1 MPDVATLNNNAVYTI
16 VNAARTQALGGGS
29 SQQIAALDIHDI
41 IDAGGSEDVI
51 GSREAFTK
59 ALINVLVKN
68 WFTDT
73 SYRTQYNDPFFEDEA
88 RFGAITQLISV
99 TVPDVKAASNWT
111 SITSGTTALGTYTIY
126 LPIVDTKYYGKSTSY
141 ELPIAITDNQWDT
154 AFKSADELAGF
165 IAYILMCVDNALV
178 VHLEDMSNMNRNN
191 FIAEKYKAATAGSP
205 TPGVHVVD
213 LLGGYVAA
221 HGDTT
226 KDFSVADFLSTPEAL
241 IYASEQI
248 ALYSDYIGKMS
259 KMFNTDNKPR
269 FTPDERKVLQV
280 LSAFEKRLQYHAL
293 SDTYNQQLASL
304 PGHQSVPFWQGF
316 GNGGSWSEVSK
327 IIVKPTSY
335 DATVS
340 TDPTTVSNVV
350 AFLADKWAVM
360 HTVVSRRVGVKRF
373 DPEEIT
379 QYYYQFTDRYLN
391 DLTQNAIVFVL
402 NAYTAP
408 GA

>member
-1 MPDVATLNNNAVYTI
+1 MPDPVTLNNNAVYSI

-29 SQQIAALDIHDI
+29 TQQIAALDIHDI
-41 IDAGGSEDVI
+41 IDAGGSSDVI
-51 GSREAFTK
+51 GSVESFTK

-73 SYRTQYNDPFFEDEA
+73 SYRSSYVDPFFEDEA

-99 TVPDVKAASNWT
+99 TVPEVKASSNWT
-111 SITSGTTALGTYTIY
+111 SITSGTTALGQYTIY
-126 LPIVDTKYYGKSTSY
+126 LPVVDTKYYGKSASF
-141 ELPIAITDNQWDT
+141 ELPIAVTGNQWNT
-154 AFKSADELAGF
+154 AFKSEDELRNF
-165 IAYILMCVDNALV
+165 VSYILMCVDNALV

-191 FIAEKYKAATAGSP
+191 FIAEKYKAATAISP

-213 LLGGYVAA
+213 LLGGFVAA

-226 KDFSVADFLSTPEAL
+226 KDFAVADFLDSQEAL
-241 IYASEQI
+241 IYAAEQI

-259 KMFNTDNKPR
+259 TMFNTANKAR
-269 FTPDERKVLQV
+269 FTPDDRKVLQV
-280 LSAFEKRLQYHAL
+280 LSAFEKRMQFHAL
-293 SDTYNQQLASL
+293 SDVYHDELAAL
-304 PGHQSVPFWQGF
+304 PGHQSVAYWQGF

-335 DATVS
+335 DAAVS

-360 HTVVSRRVGVKRF
+360 HTIIEHRVAAQRF
-373 DPEEIT
+373 EPEDIT

-402 NAYTAP
+402 NPYTAP
-408 GA
+408 NA

>member
-1 MPDVATLNNNAVYTI
+1 MPDPVTLNNNAVYTV

-29 SQQIAALDIHDI
+29 TQQIAALDIHDI
-41 IDAGGSEDVI
+41 IDAGGSSDVI
-51 GSREAFTK
+51 GSVESFTK

-73 SYRTQYNDPFFEDEA
+73 SYRSSYVDPFFEDEA

-99 TVPDVKAASNWT
+99 TVPEVKASSNWT
-111 SITSGTTALGTYTIY
+111 SITSGTTALGQYTIY
-126 LPIVDTKYYGKSTSY
+126 LPVVDTKYYGKSASF
-141 ELPIAITDNQWDT
+141 ELPIAITGNQWNT
-154 AFKSADELAGF
+154 AFKSEDELRNF
-165 IAYILMCVDNALV
+165 VSYILMCVDNALV

-191 FIAEKYKAATAGSP
+191 FIAEKYKAATAVTP

-213 LLGGYVAA
+213 LLGGFVAA

-226 KDFSVADFLSTPEAL
+226 KDFAVADFLDSQEAL
-241 IYASEQI
+241 IYAAEQI

-259 KMFNTDNKPR
+259 TMFNTANKAR
-269 FTPDERKVLQV
+269 FTPDDRKVLQV
-280 LSAFEKRLQYHAL
+280 LSAFEKRMQFHAL
-293 SDTYNQQLASL
+293 SDVYHDELAAL
-304 PGHQSVPFWQGF
+304 PGHQSVAYWQGF

-335 DATVS
+335 TEGDA
-340 TDPTTVSNVV
+340 TTVSNVV

-360 HTVVSRRVGVKRF
+360 HTIIEHRVAAQRF
-373 DPEEIT
+373 EPEDIT

-402 NAYTAP
+402 NPYTAP
-408 GA
+408 NT

>member
-1 MPDVATLNNNAVYTI
+1 MPDVTTLNNNSMYSI
-16 VNAARTQALGGGS
+16 VNAARAQALGGGS
-29 SQQIAALDIHDI
+29 SQQIASLDISAI
-41 IDAGGSEDVI
+41 IDAGGDADVI

-73 SYRTQYNDPFFEDEA
+73 SYRSQYNDPFFEDEA

-111 SITSGTTALGTYTIY
+111 EITSGTTALGQYTIF
-126 LPIVDTKYYGKSTSY
+126 LPVVDTKYYGKSNSY

-154 AFKSADELAGF
+154 AFKSEDELQKF

-191 FIAEKYKAATAGSP
+191 FIAEKYKAATALTP

-221 HGDTT
+221 HGDATAAFT
-226 KDFSVADFLSTPEAL
+226 VADFLDSQEAL
-241 IYASEQI
+241 IYAAEQI
-248 ALYSDYIGKMS
+248 SLYTGYIGKMS
-259 KMFNTDNKPR
+259 KMFNTENKAR
-269 FTPDERKVLQV
+269 FTPDDRKVLQV
-280 LSAFEKRLQYHAL
+280 LGAFEKRMQYHAL
-293 SDTYNQQLASL
+293 SDVYNTDLASL
-304 PGHQSVPFWQGF
+304 PGHQTVAFWQGF
-316 GNGGSWSEVSK
+316 GNGGTWSEVSK
-327 IIVKPTSY
+327 IVVKPTSY

-360 HTVVSRRVGVKRF
+360 HTVVSRRVAVKRF

-402 NAYTAP
+402 NPYTPA
-408 GA
+408 